1 MRTKTIGARL
11 RALAVVSAFVSASAC
26 GVLDQFNP
34 AIDDEMAI
42 IIHYRDTTRI
52 VVADTVVRGT
62 PFEVVLDTYGGGC
75 TRSTVRTELGVAGRV
90 ALIRPYNRTRS
101 WPGQGCD
108 AVLLTLRHTKQLRV
122 DTPGSFTI
130 RVIGQQRGF
139 HTDGNS
145 APAELTRV
153 ITVR

>member
-1 MRTKTIGARL
+1 MRAKALGARL
-11 RALAVVSAFVSASAC
+11 RAIVVVSTLAFVAGC
-26 GVLDQFNP
+26 GVFDQLNP
-34 AIDDEMAI
+34 AIDDDLAI

-139 HTDGNS
+139 NTDGNS